1 MKLFVFACSLAIA
14 ATGGGGGAVVGVL
27 AVAVVVAVAVA
38 AAARCSSSI
47 KSSSSSSS
55 GPYGGTARSGA
66 GGQKHVRCLRK
77 GRVPGPFSQY
87 TLQQPTDGEHARQG
101 TSVGQE
107 TLGL

>member
-47 KSSSSSSS
+47 KSSSSSS

>member
-14 ATGGGGGAVVGVL
+14 ATGGGGGGAVVGVL

-47 KSSSSSSS
+47 KSSSSSS